1 MTSPL
6 RRSAGRPSGGSAL
19 AGLVMAGAALS
30 VLVGLSG
37 CGSSTGIPASSP
49 TGGTSIAAPPTGTVP
64 VSLVSLNGPLQP
76 AGPIAATT
84 LDALGAELRAAL
96 GGTPPTCLPGP
107 CWRDAKVGAPS
118 LLVAVRIGDVA
129 CLPPVSA
136 DGVRTGD
143 TTLRIDVHAVD
154 RCHQTNGSGALARAT
169 AGLWSVALADLPRHT
184 RVTVA
189 VRFTTDAGHSFTPV
203 GDTTAIL
210 P

>member
-1 MTSPL
+1 M

-19 AGLVMAGAALS
+19 AALVLAGAA
-30 VLVGLSG
+30 LSG
-37 CGSSTGIPASSP
+37 CGSSTATGSPASSP
-49 TGGTSIAAPPTGTVP
+49 TDGTSITAPPSGTVR

-84 LDALGAELRAAL
+84 LDALGAKLRAAL
-96 GGTPPTCLPGP
+96 GGTPPTCPAEK
-107 CWRDAKVGAPS
+107 CWRDAKIGAPS

-136 DGVRTGD
+136 DGVRSGD
-143 TTLRIDVHAVD
+143 TTLRIDIHAVD

-169 AGLWSVALADLPRHT
+169 ASLWSVALADLPRHT

>member
-1 MTSPL
+1 MTRPM
-6 RRSAGRPSGGSAL
+6 RRFAGRPSGGLAL
-19 AGLVMAGAALS
+19 AGLVLAGA
-30 VLVGLSG
+30 VLSG
-37 CGSSTGIPASSP
+37 CGSSTATGIPASSA
-49 TGGTSIAAPPTGTVP
+49 TESTSIAAPPTGTVR

-84 LDALGAELRAAL
+84 LAALDADLRTAL
-96 GGTPPTCLPGP
+96 GGTPPTCLATK
-107 CWRDAKVGAPS
+107 CWRDAKIGAPS

-143 TTLRIDVHAVD
+143 TTLRIDIHAVD

-169 AGLWSVALADLPRHT
+169 AGLWSVPLADLPRHT

-189 VRFTTDAGHSFTPV
+189 VRFTTDAGHSYTPV